1 MMHSDEIIHMMATK
15 YFVNTM
21 KRDAKQATDVM
32 VTVIRMRPNASLRF
46 MGETANLIN
55 EFHTYLER
63 CSKCTIRDRTDMEC
77 IIDQICN
84 GLCTSEYNDL
94 K

>member
-1 MMHSDEIIHMMATK
+1 MMHSDEIIQQMATK

-21 KRDAKQATDVM
+21 KRDAKQGADVM
-32 VTVIRMRPNASLRF
+32 VTVIRMGPNASLRF

>member
-1 MMHSDEIIHMMATK
+1 MMATK

-21 KRDAKQATDVM
+21 KRNSKQATDVM
-32 VTVIRMRPNASLRF
+32 TTVIKMGPNASLRF

-55 EFHTYLER
+55 EFHTYLE
-63 CSKCTIRDRTDMEC
+63 CYSKCTIRDRTDVEY
-77 IIDQICN
+77 IIDQMCN

-94 K
+94 I